1 MELNKIIETLAHIA
15 TIFGAVG
22 VYLLILNYRA
32 RQLENRFNYLSKLYG
47 EYMKDESMLRI
58 FNDIEWLEDG
68 ELLRKMR
75 DENEYKFEM
84 ERFLAIFENYLHT
97 RETQLKGNA
106 KGFEIYDYMVKR
118 ISTKIDIINY
128 FDTILNPVIR
138 DIHPYP
144 KLRQLITF
152 EN

>member
-1 MELNKIIETLAHIA
+1 
-15 TIFGAVG
+15 
-22 VYLLILNYRA
+22 
-32 RQLENRFNYLSKLYG
+32 
-47 EYMKDESMLRI
+47 MKDEVMLKI
-58 FNDIEWLEDG
+58 YNDIEWLEDG

-84 ERFLAIFENYLHT
+84 ERFLAIFENYLHI

-106 KGFEIYDYMVKR
+106 KGFEIYEYMVKR
-118 ISTKIDIINY
+118 ISTKTDIINC